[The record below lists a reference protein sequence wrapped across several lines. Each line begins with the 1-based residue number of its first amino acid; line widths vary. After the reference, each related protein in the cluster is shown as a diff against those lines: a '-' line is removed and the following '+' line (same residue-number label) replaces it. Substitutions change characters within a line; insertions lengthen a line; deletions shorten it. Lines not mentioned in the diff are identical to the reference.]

1 VAESPE
7 TEPPAEADEDFFADW
22 NLVFA
27 EEPSPDPRNSVT
39 EAVPRAEGPADT
51 EVIPVAPELESA
63 ERPPR
68 PSRHPPPRGFP
79 WGASVALVGGMAVVV
94 SAILP
99 WTGGGALPRDIAA
112 RSLIQAGGEG
122 GLNLGVV
129 LLVAGTIGSLVA
141 LLTMLVPWVGFL
153 RRLVGILTLA
163 MPVLFVLRAM
173 EPGAGVGG
181 LVGALDVGVYVAG
194 AGALVQVIAGKW
206 RT

>member
-1 VAESPE
+1 
-7 TEPPAEADEDFFADW
+7 
-22 NLVFA
+22 
-27 EEPSPDPRNSVT
+27 
-39 EAVPRAEGPADT
+39 
-51 EVIPVAPELESA
+51 
-63 ERPPR
+63 
-68 PSRHPPPRGFP
+68 
-79 WGASVALVGGMAVVV
+79 MAVVV

-99 WTGGGALPRDIAA
+99 WTGGGALPREIAA
-112 RSLIQAGGEG
+112 RSLIQAGGES

-163 MPVLFVLRAM
+163 VPVLFVLRALD
-173 EPGAGVGG
+173 PGAGLGG
-181 LVGALDVGVYVAG
+181 LVGTLEVGVSG